1 MAKETSRRDNTT
13 AGTSADKV
21 DIQISEDDITEVAG
35 TNRKR
40 NDAVE
45 EEKLV
50 KWQLP
55 GQQDISSAKK
65 TLIHLLTTL
74 VMTHTSDIT
83 IIDSKQREWS
93 FDGTEDEDRVTK
105 EMEKIAVNLHPI
117 KNKKENSIIRWV
129 SITKIRSVT
138 KISDWKDNNFFYD
151 EVHDAKVYLFPHPFG
166 YTEWDIISIGFIKDI
181 HAVHYP
187 RNILQDQIIQL
198 LKKQDKEPPTFQLI
212 SQRITTN
219 DKTASTKAYVM
230 QCQKKD
236 ADKLTHLMTHGP
248 FRDPANQKFVP
259 FRYKRSKPEVFLN
272 CIRQQNEVY
281 FKTWIIKVEGISNEG
296 MQYIG
301 SDIMNIR
308 GVLHVVPSKR
318 TDEIGEWKILTD
330 RTKCNA
336 VHKQL
341 AEMWPNLI
349 QLIPDKHIHGAPS
362 TYPSPAISSK
372 RARDYQDDGSTDD
385 SYGSLLTTGTEISV
399 LTNDDM
405 SLNNLPIDF
414 QYNSYAEV
422 ASGTSI
428 TIEGTQISSPSA
440 SAYAEWITEKQAL
453 ISQINSQAHLIANQ
467 AEQLE
472 KIQADL
478 ISKISRS
485 KDLEDQLA
493 LALETAQVRETKF
506 DEMMEKFDVLM
517 KYQNQSHHQMSQNYF
532 DDAVQDL
539 PSTPDRL
546 MITEGGTIE
555 RPQAGPSPPTK
566 KHNNNSSPHRNIYAL
581 FRQPSSKAAITKS
594 RSTNRQQIEKKLYTE
609 DNTQM
614 DTDDDGRQPASGA
627 QPGNIMTP

>member
-1 MAKETSRRDNTT
+1 MAKETSRRDNTNVGASVET
-13 AGTSADKV
+13 V
-21 DIQISEDDITEVAG
+21 DIQINEDDITEVAG
-35 TNRKR
+35 ANRKR
-40 NDAVE
+40 DDAVE

-74 VMTHTSDIT
+74 IMTHTSDIT

-93 FDGTEDEDRVTK
+93 FKGTGDEDRFSK
-105 EMEKIAVNLHPI
+105 EMEKIAINLHPI
-117 KNKKENSIIRWV
+117 KNKKENSVIRWV

-138 KISDWKDNNFFYD
+138 KISEWKDNDLFYD
-151 EVHDAKVYLFPHPFG
+151 EVQEAKTYLFPHPFG
-166 YTEWDIISIGFIKDI
+166 YTEWDIISIGFIKDF

-187 RNILQDQIIQL
+187 RDLLQDQILQL
-198 LKKQDKEPPTFQLI
+198 IKKQEKEPPTFQLV
-212 SQRITTN
+212 SQRITN
-219 DKTASTKAYVM
+219 NEKNASTKAFVM

-236 ADKLTHLMTHGP
+236 AEKLTHLMTHGP

-259 FRYKRSKPEVFLN
+259 FRYKRTKPEVFLK
-272 CIRQQNEVY
+272 CIRQQNDVY
-281 FKTWIIKVEGISNEG
+281 FKTWIIKVEGISTEA

-301 SDIMNIR
+301 SDIMSIR

-318 TDEIGEWKILTD
+318 INEIGEWKILTD
-330 RTKCNA
+330 RSKCNS

-341 AEMWPNLI
+341 AVKWPNLM
-349 QLIPDKHIHGAPS
+349 QLIPVKLVQEAPS
-362 TYPSPAISSK
+362 SYPSPTISSK
-372 RARDYQDDGSTDD
+372 RARDYQDDDSADD

-405 SLNNLPIDF
+405 SLNNLPVDF

-428 TIEGTQISSPSA
+428 TVEETQISSPSA

-453 ISQINSQAHLIANQ
+453 MKQINNQAHLIENQ
-467 AEQLE
+467 AQQLE

-478 ISKISRS
+478 LSKISRS

-493 LALETAQVRETKF
+493 LALETAQVRELKF
-506 DEMMEKFDVLM
+506 DEMMEKFDM
-517 KYQNQSHHQMSQNYF
+517 MMNHQTQTLLRTSQNHY
-532 DDAVQDL
+532 DHAMQYL
-539 PSTPDRL
+539 PSTPDRPL
-546 MITEGGTIE
+546 NTEGEAIE

-581 FRQPSSKAAITKS
+581 FRQPSSKSTSTKPK
-594 RSTNRQQIEKKLYTE
+594 STSRQQVARNLYTE
-609 DNTQM
+609 EANHM
-614 DTDDDGRQPASGA
+614 ETDDDGRQPAPGA
-627 QPGNIMTP
+627 QPGDKMTS